1 MKAAKHRHI
10 LPALFFAGSV
20 LVFASLVF
28 FLVSDFQSRS
38 ERRSFRNAREAADR
52 ALQARSWDE
61 ASTRIR
67 RAAEYAQTQRQWLQL
82 LKRARRVSR
91 TGVSRT
97 RDDADT
103 ALFRSLSRRAAESL
117 PGNEHLQALHI
128 YAELRG
134 GDTERAAKL
143 ATEHL
148 RSPEYQSLR
157 AEALL
162 RSGATLET
170 NTADIVPES
179 GTQDSDILLAE
190 LSRTSDAPE
199 FLQAYRLTNDSRFVV
214 NAALRHAEQ
223 GRLSRAYA
231 LLREHMVE
239 HRRAVRVKLAYD
251 LGELEKARAEL
262 RSLSGRI
269 ASSPEMQMLHADIHL
284 RQGRGEQARLLYQDV
299 IAANPSYSPLA
310 FLNLAA
316 QLRDEAANGNA
327 ESSSRALEVIGRG
340 LETFPGNVELIQAG
354 TLLRYESGGASASPS
369 ETAVAGGG
377 EGQGRDSTEGI
388 GAKARRRAR
397 SFFEEHRRPAASE
410 DEAYLA
416 LLELALF
423 SRKPTLES
431 RLAAGWQLRNRFPQ
445 DEDIRHYLAWLA
457 YQTGNYQELR
467 HLLQS
472 SRGRETGSGTS
483 SDTMLTFY
491 RGVIAVRD
499 SELSEALEHFAAA
512 SEGRPHLW
520 QADFNA
526 GLVHEALGHH
536 RQALSTLE
544 RAGSTLSSGD
554 LSSGDLSSASGE
566 SRSLTARGG
575 PSSERRPSRKELRGL
590 TLYHRARIHARIG
603 EEDSAK
609 RLVREAVELD
619 PGLHE
624 ARRLLQRLAG
634 GIDR

>member
-38 ERRSFRNAREAADR
+38 ERRGFRNAREAADR
-52 ALQARSWDE
+52 ALQARSLDE

-91 TGVSRT
+91 T
-97 RDDADT
+97 RDDADL
-103 ALFRSLSRRAAESL
+103 ALFRGLSRRAAESL

-162 RSGATLET
+162 RSGAAPET
-170 NTADIVPES
+170 NTADIVTES

-190 LSRTSDAPE
+190 LSRASEPSE
-199 FLQAYRLTNDSRFVV
+199 FLQAYRLTNDTRFVV

-223 GRLSRAYA
+223 GRLNRAYA
-231 LLREHMVE
+231 LLREHLVE

-251 LGELEKARAEL
+251 LGELEKARTEL
-262 RSLSGRI
+262 RSLSGRA
-269 ASSPEMQMLHADIHL
+269 ASSPEMQMLHAEIHL

-299 IAANPSYSPLA
+299 IAAKPSYSSLA
-310 FLNLAA
+310 FLNVAA
-316 QLRDEAANGNA
+316 QLRDEAADGNG
-327 ESSSRALEVIGRG
+327 EGSSRALEMIGRG
-340 LETFPGNVELIQAG
+340 LEAFPGNVELIQAG
-354 TLLRYESGGASASPS
+354 TLLHYEAGEASVSAS
-369 ETAVAGGG
+369 ETAVAAGAD
-377 EGQGRDSTEGI
+377 GQGRDGTEGI
-388 GAKARRRAR
+388 GAEARRRAR
-397 SFFEEHRRPAASE
+397 SFFEEHRRPAAAE

-431 RLAAGWQLRNRFPQ
+431 RLAAGWQLRNRFPE

-472 SRGRETGSGTS
+472 SGSRESGSAVS
-483 SDTMLTFY
+483 SDTMLAFY

-499 SELSEALEHFAAA
+499 GELSEALEHFAAV
-512 SEGRPHLW
+512 SERSPQLW

-526 GLVHEALGHH
+526 GLLHDALGRH

-544 RAGSTLSSGD
+544 RATSELASSGLSSE
-554 LSSGDLSSASGE
+554 LSSASEE
-566 SRSLTARGG
+566 SRTVTARGG
-575 PSSERRPSRKELRGL
+575 PTSDGRPSRNELHGL

-603 EEDSAK
+603 EEASAK